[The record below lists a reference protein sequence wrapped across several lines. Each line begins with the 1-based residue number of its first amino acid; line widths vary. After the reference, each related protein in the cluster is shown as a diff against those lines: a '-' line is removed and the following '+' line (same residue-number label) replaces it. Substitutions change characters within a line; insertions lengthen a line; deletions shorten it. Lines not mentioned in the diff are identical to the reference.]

1 MVMKKLYSS
10 IIMLAMMVAA
20 LSFTAC
26 GGSDDEGRGDGDGGS
41 SGEFTITID
50 GDSRQHSQVIL
61 DPQWSSR
68 GNYLW
73 FNLPS
78 MVSVIRFIYSEP
90 TTPST
95 YFTVGYS
102 DFQYDTK
109 RIEIGS
115 ATTHKLTYDSGSAV
129 VTKNDGKYLTVKF
142 SKLKFTWGTNRD
154 IVLDGELSFDLSK

>member
-1 MVMKKLYSS
+1 MKKLYST
-10 IIMLAMMVAA
+10 IMMLAMMVAA
-20 LSFTAC
+20 LSSLTAC
-26 GGSDDEGRGDGDGGS
+26 GGSDDEGGGDGDGGS

-50 GDSRQHSQVIL
+50 GNSRQHSQVIL

-90 TTPST
+90 ITPST

-115 ATTHKLTYDSGSAV
+115 VPTHKLTYESGSAV

-142 SKLKFTWGTNRD
+142 SKFKFTWGTDRD